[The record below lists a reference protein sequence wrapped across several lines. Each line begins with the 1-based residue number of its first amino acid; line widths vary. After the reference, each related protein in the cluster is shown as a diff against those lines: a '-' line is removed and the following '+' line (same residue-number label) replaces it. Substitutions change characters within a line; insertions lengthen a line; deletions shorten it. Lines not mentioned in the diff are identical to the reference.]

1 MKLWILSKKLMIRN
15 FRFFN
20 WFKEYFLIFLIFYF
34 SIILLCDQNWEPTA
48 ETYKH
53 WVSAKILENTLQFNN
68 ATGPLYT
75 LYLLLFSKIDFPN
88 SIILE
93 KFTSVIFFCFSSF
106 FLLKRFLPKYI
117 ILVFI
122 ISWLP
127 YIWILES
134 TSRLIAAGFISIYFY
149 KYYNIQTDKI
159 DFFPNLLLT
168 SMLFDKFAILFL
180 VGHLLF
186 FLIKKK
192 SNKINYKSFDQKNIV
207 KIFLIL
213 LLFCSI
219 AFKSNLKEANH
230 ASIDYPY
237 APINLNDGSYNG
249 VFFQVGTWR
258 WIKRQF
264 YLKNLE
270 NINEEKNL
278 YKADWYFY
286 KNKAFNNAEKF
297 YQTIYL
303 APQELIL
310 NIFRNLKDCM
320 DISSN
325 FILGYKQEPNRAITI
340 FSIILSILSFL
351 FLIIKNYRKNS
362 MHAFFTLSFG
372 TFFSVLALLPVLFS
386 HRYNI
391 IFFPFFMIITIFIFP
406 GLILTFNTIK
416 KKKNL
421 KLLSKKFL
429 FLNLLYIIIGSLCF
443 LIQFN
448 NNYILLFL
456 VISLFLLIYLN
467 CSFFIKNITNIE
479 KIYNEGLKKN
489 LSLINYL
496 FIIFVSVNVYLNN
509 KIYFNKDQIINN
521 NFEIHNFTK
530 NQEFFLNFLKRENLK
545 NTYNLSID
553 PQFLTAFDIGS
564 LEKSKS
570 ILYLPPFYDDKIFRN
585 LKKFEF
591 IILPYHYFKN
601 PFVEQSTQSYLRYEL
616 YLKKYIHDQTK
627 KNNLKKI
634 EIKNYGYIFK
644 RK

>member
-1 MKLWILSKKLMIRN
+1 MIRN
-15 FRFFN
+15 FKFFN
-20 WFKEYFLIFLIFYF
+20 LFKEYFLIFLIFYF

-53 WVSAKILENTLQFNN
+53 WVSAKILENTWQFNN

-75 LYLLLFSKIDFPN
+75 LYLLLFFKIDFPN
-88 SIILE
+88 SIIFE
-93 KFTSVIFFCFSSF
+93 KFASVIFFCFSSF

-117 ILVFI
+117 ILIFI

-149 KYYNIQTDKI
+149 KYYSIQTDKV

-168 SMLFDKFAILFL
+168 SILFDKFAILFL

-192 SNKINYKSFDQKNIV
+192 KPNKANYKNFDQKNIV

-213 LLFCSI
+213 LLFYSI

-237 APINLNDGSYNG
+237 SPVNLNDSSYNA

-270 NINEEKNL
+270 NINEEKDL

-325 FILGYKQEPNRAITI
+325 LLFGYKQEPNRTITI
-340 FSIILSILSFL
+340 VSIFLFMFSFL

-362 MHAFFTLSFG
+362 IHAFFTLSFG
-372 TFFSVLALLPVLFS
+372 TFLGVLALLPILFS

-391 IFFPFFMIITIFIFP
+391 IFFPFFLIITIFIFP
-406 GLILTFNTIK
+406 GLILILNIIK
-416 KKKNL
+416 KRDNL
-421 KLLSKKFL
+421 KFLSKKFL
-429 FLNLLYIIIGSLCF
+429 FLNFLYIIIGSLCF

-456 VISLFLLIYLN
+456 LISLFLLIYLN
-467 CSFFIKNITNIE
+467 CNFFIKNVTKIE
-479 KIYNEGLKKN
+479 KIYNESVPKS
-489 LSLINYL
+489 LSSINYL
-496 FIIFVSVNVYLNN
+496 FIIFVSINVYLNN
-509 KIYFNKDQIINN
+509 KIYFNKNQIINN

-530 NQEFFLNFLKRENLK
+530 NREFLLNFLKKENLK
-545 NTYNLSID
+545 DTYNLSID

-570 ILYLPPFYDDKIFRN
+570 ILYLPPFYDKEISSTLNNFD
-585 LKKFEF
+585 F
-591 IILPYHYFKN
+591 ILLPYHYFTG
-601 PFVEQSTQSYLRYEL
+601 PFVEQSTQGYLRYKL
-616 YLKKYIHDQTK
+616 YLENFLIEKLNNDQIV
-627 KNNLKKI
+627 KI
-634 EIKNYGYIFK
+634 EIKNYGYVFLK
-644 RK
+644 KN